1 MSSASRSNP
10 VRHLTGD
17 RLKGHDVARIVEELK
32 GWSGKITWKM
42 VVSAIAQRW
51 LKRQF
56 SRQALEANVDIYR
69 AYREAKKRVRDG
81 RSPEKPKPLADRVM
95 TLQGEN
101 LRLRAENDALLET
114 FVTWMLNAKDRGV
127 GLDELEAPLLLAKLS
142 SDYREADVAR
152 MEAEK
157 AEEFSRLKRLVARKV
172 ERRLA
177 N

>member
-1 MSSASRSNP
+1 
-10 VRHLTGD
+10 
-17 RLKGHDVARIVEELK
+17 
-32 GWSGKITWKM
+32 
-42 VVSAIAQRW
+42 
-51 LKRQF
+51 
-56 SRQALEANVDIYR
+56 
-69 AYREAKKRVRDG
+69 
-81 RSPEKPKPLADRVM
+81 M